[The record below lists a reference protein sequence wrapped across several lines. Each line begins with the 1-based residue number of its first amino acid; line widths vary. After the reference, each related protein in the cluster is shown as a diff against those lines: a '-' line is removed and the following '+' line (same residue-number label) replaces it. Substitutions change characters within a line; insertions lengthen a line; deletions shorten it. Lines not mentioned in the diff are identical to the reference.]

1 MLYAKEAWF
10 RDGITRFA
18 QSEACTRV
26 ALFKAFGWLA
36 DQANPIVLV
45 RKNGEH
51 CGRCERCRQ
60 SRWVDAVEKIGEEG
74 ASAALSDRLN
84 LVYGALM
91 RKDFSKIRRKPDPC
105 KAEDGDIRRCVE
117 ELLSV
122 LFTEEAVGTQPAA
135 SGKLS

>member
-1 MLYAKEAWF
+1 M
-10 RDGITRFA
+10 
-18 QSEACTRV
+18 

-84 LVYGALM
+84 LVYGAPM
-91 RKDFSKIRRKPDPC
+91 RKDFSKIRRKLDPC

>member
-1 MLYAKEAWF
+1 MVS
-10 RDGITRFA
+10 RRHHD
-18 QSEACTRV
+18 
-26 ALFKAFGWLA
+26 
-36 DQANPIVLV
+36 
-45 RKNGEH
+45 
-51 CGRCERCRQ
+51 CGRCEPCRH

-84 LVYGALM
+84 RVYGAPM
-91 RKDFSKIRRKPDPC
+91 RKDFSKIRRKLDPC

-122 LFTEEAVGTQPAA
+122 LFTEEAVGTQPAT